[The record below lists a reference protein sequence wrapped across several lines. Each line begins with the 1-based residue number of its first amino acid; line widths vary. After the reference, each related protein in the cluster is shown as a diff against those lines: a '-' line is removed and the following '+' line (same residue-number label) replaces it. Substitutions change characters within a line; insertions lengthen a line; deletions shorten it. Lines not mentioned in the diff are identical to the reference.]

1 MRILCARDPK
11 VVLTL
16 SLSKGEG
23 GFRDLINTQR
33 QSGQKQKARSDPGLS
48 L

>member
-1 MRILCARDPK
+1 MRISTVTSK

-23 GFRDLINTQR
+23 GPQAAT
-33 QSGQKQKARSDPGLS
+33 GLLEAAFS
-48 L
+48 TVR